1 MHSKEVVCLAR
12 KEREDGLNIRRI
24 AMDLKLSKSTV
35 EYMLKTNSE
44 RKKKRGRKR
53 SIGKRTERRIKRTVT
68 RFLTSGEKVTARKVK
83 EKCELDVNVRTVQRT
98 LHRIGLKYAKAKK
111 KITLTKKHRGARLEC
126 AKRWLTKHV
135 DFKKVIFTDE
145 KRFKFDGPDGW
156 CTWSRRGEPVVLN
169 KQQMGGGEGGGVMVW
184 GVIFA
189 NGNIW
194 LEWLKG
200 RQNSESYKQ
209 LLDEKA
215 LPRIRRV
222 MRNDFVLQQ
231 DNSSIHVSKLMKEW
245 MVKGNM
251 TNLEWPARSPDLNL
265 IENVWEMLAQ
275 LVYDGPEITKEG
287 QLWERIQGPK
297 KQLIETRRDVIVHM
311 FDHYEERLIKVI
323 EKKGDIIDC

>member
-1 MHSKEVVCLAR
+1 MHSKEVVCLAQ
-12 KEREDGLNIRRI
+12 KKQEDGLSIRRI

-53 SIGKRTERRIKRTVT
+53 SIGKRTERRMKRTVT
-68 RFLTSGEKVTARKVK
+68 WLLTSGEKVTARKVK
-83 EKCELDVNVRTVQRT
+83 EECELDVNVRTVQRT
-98 LHRIGLKYAKAKK
+98 LHRIDFKYAKAKN
-111 KITLTKKHRGARLEC
+111 KITLTTKNKGARLEC

-156 CTWSRRGEPVVLN
+156 CTWWRRGEPVVR
-169 KQQMGGGEGGGVMVW
+169 KKRQMGGGGGVIVW
-184 GVIFA
+184 GKIFA

-215 LPRIRRV
+215 LPRIRE
-222 MRNDFVLQQ
+222 MGNDFILQ
-231 DNSSIHVSKLMKEW
+231 
-245 MVKGNM
+245 
-251 TNLEWPARSPDLNL
+251 
-265 IENVWEMLAQ
+265 
-275 LVYDGPEITKEG
+275 
-287 QLWERIQGPK
+287 
-297 KQLIETRRDVIVHM
+297 
-311 FDHYEERLIKVI
+311 
-323 EKKGDIIDC
+323 

>member
-12 KEREDGLNIRRI
+12 KKQEDGLSIRRI

-44 RKKKRGRKR
+44 RKKKRGRK
-53 SIGKRTERRIKRTVT
+53 IGKRAERRMKRTVT
-68 RFLTSGEKVTARKVK
+68 RLLTSGEKVTARKVK

-98 LHRIGLKYAKAKK
+98 LHRIGLKYAKAKR
-111 KITLTKKHRGARLEC
+111 KITLTKKHKGARLEC
-126 AKRWLTKHV
+126 AKRWLAKHV

-169 KQQMGGGEGGGVMVW
+169 KRQMGGGGGVMVW
-184 GVIFA
+184 GTIFA

-200 RQNSESYKQ
+200 RQNSESYNQ

-215 LPRIRRV
+215 LPKTRE
-222 MRNDFVLQQ
+222 MGNDFVLQQ
-231 DNSSIHVSKLMKEW
+231 DNCSIHVSKLMKEW
-245 MVKGNM
+245 MAKVNM
-251 TNLEWPARSPDLNL
+251 TTLEWPARSPDLNL
-265 IENVWEMLAQ
+265 RENVWEMLAQ
-275 LVYDGPEITKEG
+275 LVYDGPEIMKEA
-287 QLWERIQGPK
+287 QLWERILGARK
-297 KQLIETRRDVIVHM
+297 KLIETRRDVIVHM

-323 EKKGDIIDC
+323 EKKGDITDY

>member
-1 MHSKEVVCLAR
+1 
-12 KEREDGLNIRRI
+12 
-24 AMDLKLSKSTV
+24 MDLKLSKSTV

-44 RKKKRGRKR
+44 RKKKRWRKR
-53 SIGKRTERRIKRTVT
+53 SIGKRTERRMKRTVT
-68 RFLTSGEKVTARKVK
+68 RLLTFGEKVTRKVK

-111 KITLTKKHRGARLEC
+111 KITLTKKHKGPRLEC
-126 AKRWLTKHV
+126 AKKHV

-169 KQQMGGGEGGGVMVW
+169 KRQMGGGGVMVW
-184 GVIFA
+184 GMIFA

-215 LPRIRRV
+215 LPRIRRE
-222 MRNDFVLQQ
+222 MGNDFVL
-231 DNSSIHVSKLMKEW
+231 
-245 MVKGNM
+245 
-251 TNLEWPARSPDLNL
+251 
-265 IENVWEMLAQ
+265 
-275 LVYDGPEITKEG
+275 
-287 QLWERIQGPK
+287 
-297 KQLIETRRDVIVHM
+297 
-311 FDHYEERLIKVI
+311 
-323 EKKGDIIDC
+323 

>member
-12 KEREDGLNIRRI
+12 KKRENGLSIRRI

-44 RKKKRGRKR
+44 RKTKRGRKR
-53 SIGKRTERRIKRTVT
+53 SIGKRTERRMKSTVT
-68 RFLTSGEKVTARKVK
+68 RLLTSGEKVTARKVK
-83 EKCELDVNVRTVQRT
+83 EKCELDINVRTVQRT

-111 KITLTKKHRGARLEC
+111 KITLTKKHKGARLEC

-169 KQQMGGGEGGGVMVW
+169 KRQMGGGGVMVW
-184 GVIFA
+184 GMIFA

-194 LEWLKG
+194 LERLKG

-215 LPRIRRV
+215 LPRIRRE
-222 MRNDFVLQQ
+222 MGNDFVLQE
-231 DNSSIHVSKLMKEW
+231 DNCSIHVSKLMKEW
-245 MVKGNM
+245 MAKVNM
-251 TNLEWPARSPDLNL
+251 TTLEWSARIPDLNL

-275 LVYDGPEITKEG
+275 LVYDGPEITKEA
-287 QLWERIQGPK
+287 QQWERILGAK
-297 KQLIETRRDVIVHM
+297 K
-311 FDHYEERLIKVI
+311 
-323 EKKGDIIDC
+323 KK

>member
-12 KEREDGLNIRRI
+12 KKREDGLSIRRI
-24 AMDLKLSKSTV
+24 AMDLKLSKSTI

-53 SIGKRTERRIKRTVT
+53 SIGKRTERRMNRTVT
-68 RFLTSGEKVTARKVK
+68 RLLTSGEKVTARKVK
-83 EKCELDVNVRTVQRT
+83 EKCELEVNVRTVQRT

-111 KITLTKKHRGARLEC
+111 KITLTKKHKGARLES

-135 DFKKVIFTDE
+135 DIKKVIFTDG

-156 CTWSRRGEPVVLN
+156 SRRDEPVVLN
-169 KQQMGGGEGGGVMVW
+169 KRQMGGGGGGGGVMVW
-184 GVIFA
+184 GMIFA

-200 RQNSESYKQ
+200 RQNSKSYKQ
-209 LLDEKA
+209 LLNEKA
-215 LPRIRRV
+215 LPRIRRE
-222 MRNDFVLQQ
+222 MGNDFVLQQ
-231 DNSSIHVSKLMKEW
+231 DNCSIHVSKLMKEW
-245 MVKGNM
+245 MAKVNM
-251 TNLEWPARSPDLNL
+251 TTLEWPARSPELNL

-275 LVYDGPEITKEG
+275 LVYDGPEITKEA
-287 QLWERIQGPK
+287 QLWERILGAK

-311 FDHYEERLIKVI
+311 FDHYDERLIKVI
-323 EKKGDIIDC
+323 EKKGDITDY

>member
-1 MHSKEVVCLAR
+1 MHSKEVVCLTR
-12 KEREDGLNIRRI
+12 KKREDGLSIRRI

-53 SIGKRTERRIKRTVT
+53 SIGKRTVT
-68 RFLTSGEKVTARKVK
+68 RLLTSGEKVTARKEK

-98 LHRIGLKYAKAKK
+98 LHGIGLKFAKAKK
-111 KITLTKKHRGARLEC
+111 KITLTKKHKGARLEC
-126 AKRWLTKHV
+126 VKRWLTKHF

-156 CTWSRRGEPVVLN
+156 CTWSRKREPVVLN
-169 KQQMGGGEGGGVMVW
+169 KRQMGGVGVMVW
-184 GVIFA
+184 GMIFA
-189 NGNIW
+189 NRNIW

-209 LLDEKA
+209 
-215 LPRIRRV
+215 
-222 MRNDFVLQQ
+222 MGNDFVLLK
-231 DNSSIHVSKLMKEW
+231 DNCSIHVSKLMKEW
-245 MVKGNM
+245 MAKVNM
-251 TNLEWPARSPDLNL
+251 TTLEWPARSPDLNL

-275 LVYDGPEITKEG
+275 LVYDGPEITKEA
-287 QLWERIQGPK
+287 QLWERILGAK

-311 FDHYEERLIKVI
+311 FDHYEERLMKVT
-323 EKKGDIIDC
+323 EKKGDITDY